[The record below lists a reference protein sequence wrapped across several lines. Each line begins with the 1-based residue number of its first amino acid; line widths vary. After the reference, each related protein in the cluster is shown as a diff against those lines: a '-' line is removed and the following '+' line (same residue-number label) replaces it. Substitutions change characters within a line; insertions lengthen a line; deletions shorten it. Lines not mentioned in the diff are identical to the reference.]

1 MRGKHRDRYLP
12 AGPTNETKNET
23 APMSRDALKTLFH
36 PFASGTVDA
45 PGEGQRILFLGAEA
59 GFALPG
65 DFAAELSAVQGFR
78 PFYRQ
83 LQAQRINV
91 TPEIEGADY
100 DGALVLCGKHKG
112 ENEGNI
118 AEALSR
124 VKEGGLIVV
133 AGSKEDGIQPLRKR
147 LEGFG
152 LTVEHMPK
160 YHGVALW
167 FSRPADVKALTAP
180 LTKSETRVEDRF
192 TTTAGMFSHDR
203 IDAGS
208 ELLASRLPTDFSGD
222 AADFGAGWGY
232 LSVELATKSPRIA
245 RIDLYEAH
253 YGALEAARANL
264 LANCPKVAQRF
275 FWHDLA
281 SEPVKDKYDLIVMN
295 PPFHEGHAAEPS
307 LGQAMIKAAASALR
321 GGGRLMLVAN
331 RGLPYEPVLAES
343 FREHGETCR
352 NARFKVLWA
361 KK

>member
-1 MRGKHRDRYLP
+1 
-12 AGPTNETKNET
+12 
-23 APMSRDALKTLFH
+23 MSRDALKTLFH
-36 PFASGTVDA
+36 PFASGTIDA

-59 GFALPG
+59 GLALPEG
-65 DFAAELSAVQGFR
+65 FAAELSAVQGFR

-91 TPEIEGADY
+91 TPEIEGEGY

-112 ENEGNI
+112 ENEDRI

-124 VKEGGLIVV
+124 VKEGGLILV
-133 AGSKEDGIQPLRKR
+133 AGGKEDGIQPLRKR
-147 LEGFG
+147 IEAFG
-152 LTVEHMPK
+152 LAIEHMPK
-160 YHGVALW
+160 YHGVAFW
-167 FSRPADVKALTAP
+167 FARPADIKLLTAQLAKP
-180 LTKSETRVEDRF
+180 ATRVDDSF
-192 TTTAGMFSHDR
+192 TTAPGMFSHDR

-208 ELLASRLPTDFSGD
+208 ELLASRLPTDFAGD

-232 LSVELATKSPRIA
+232 LSVELAMKSPRIE

-253 YGALEAARANL
+253 YSSLEAARANL
-264 LANCPKVAQRF
+264 LSHCPKVAQRF

-281 SEPVKDKYDLIVMN
+281 SEPVKDKYDLIIMN

-307 LGQAMIKAAASALR
+307 LGQAMIKTAASALR

-331 RGLPYEPVLAES
+331 RGLPYEPVLAEN
-343 FREHGETCR
+343 FKEFGETCR
-352 NARFKVLWA
+352 NARYKVLWA

>member
-1 MRGKHRDRYLP
+1 
-12 AGPTNETKNET
+12 
-23 APMSRDALKTLFH
+23 MSRDALKTLFH
-36 PFASGTVDA
+36 PFASGTIDA
-45 PGEGQRILFLGAEA
+45 PGEGKRILFLAAEA
-59 GFALPG
+59 GFSLPDG
-65 DFAAELSAVQGFR
+65 FTAELSAVQGFR

-91 TPEIEGADY
+91 TPEIEGGDY

-112 ENEGNI
+112 ENEDHI

-124 VKEGGLIVV
+124 VRDGGLIVV
-133 AGSKEDGIQPLRKR
+133 AGGKEDGIQPLRKR
-147 LEGFG
+147 MEGFG
-152 LTVEHMPK
+152 LAVEYMPK
-160 YHGVALW
+160 YHGVAFW
-167 FSRPADVKALTAP
+167 FARPADIKVMTAQLGKP
-180 LTKSETRVEDRF
+180 ATRVDDRF
-192 TTTAGMFSHDR
+192 ATTPGMFSHDR

-208 ELLASRLPTDFSGD
+208 ELLASRLPTDFTGD

-281 SEPVKDKYDLIVMN
+281 SEPVKDKYDLIIMN

-307 LGQAMIKAAASALR
+307 LGQAMIKTAAASLR
-321 GGGRLMLVAN
+321 SGGRLMLVAN

-343 FREHGETCR
+343 FKEHGETCR

>member
-1 MRGKHRDRYLP
+1 
-12 AGPTNETKNET
+12 
-23 APMSRDALKTLFH
+23 MSRDALKTLFH

-45 PGEGQRILFLGAEA
+45 PGEGERILFLGAEA
-59 GFALPG
+59 GFALPDG
-65 DFAAELSAVQGFR
+65 FAAELSAVQGFR

-91 TPEIEGADY
+91 TPEIEGSDY

-112 ENEGNI
+112 ENESHI

-133 AGSKEDGIQPLRKR
+133 AGGKEDGIQPLRKR
-147 LEGFG
+147 IEGFG

-160 YHGVALW
+160 YHGVAFW
-167 FSRPADVKALTAP
+167 FARPADIEALTAQLVKP
-180 LTKSETRVEDRF
+180 ATRVDDRF
-192 TTTAGMFSHDR
+192 TTAAGMFSHDR

-253 YGALEAARANL
+253 YDALEAARANL

-307 LGQAMIKAAASALR
+307 LGQAMIKTAASALR
-321 GGGRLMLVAN
+321 SGGRLMLVAN
-331 RGLPYEPVLAES
+331 RGLPYEPVLAEH
-343 FREHGETCR
+343 FKEHGETCR
-352 NARFKVLWA
+352 NARYKVLWA

>member
-1 MRGKHRDRYLP
+1 
-12 AGPTNETKNET
+12 
-23 APMSRDALKTLFH
+23 MSRDALKTLFH
-36 PFASGTVDA
+36 PFASGTVSV
-45 PGEGQRILFLGAEA
+45 PGEGEKILFLGAEA
-59 GFALPG
+59 GFALPDG
-65 DFAAELSAVQGFR
+65 FAAELSAVQGFR

-91 TPEIEGADY
+91 TPEIEGGDY

-112 ENEGNI
+112 ENEDHI
-118 AEALSR
+118 AEALTR
-124 VKEGGLIVV
+124 VKAGGLIVV
-133 AGSKEDGIQPLRKR
+133 AGGKEDGIQPLRKR
-147 LEGFG
+147 MEGFG
-152 LTVEHMPK
+152 LAVEYMPK
-160 YHGVALW
+160 YHGVAFW
-167 FSRPADVKALTAP
+167 FASPADVKALTTQLAKP
-180 LTKSETRVEDRF
+180 ATRVDDRF
-192 TTTAGMFSHDR
+192 TTAPGMFSHDR
-203 IDAGS
+203 IDGGS

-232 LSVELATKSPRIA
+232 LSVELATKSPRIG

-281 SEPVKDKYDLIVMN
+281 SEPVKDKYDLIIMN

-307 LGQAMIKAAASALR
+307 LGQAMIKTAAASLR
-321 GGGRLMLVAN
+321 SGGRLMLVAN

-343 FREHGETCR
+343 FKEHGETCR

>member
-1 MRGKHRDRYLP
+1 
-12 AGPTNETKNET
+12 
-23 APMSRDALKTLFH
+23 MSRDALKTLFH

-45 PGEGQRILFLGAEA
+45 PGEGQRLLFLGAEA

-91 TPEIEGADY
+91 TPEIEGEGY

-112 ENEGNI
+112 ENEGYI

-124 VKEGGLIVV
+124 VKEGGLIVI
-133 AGSKEDGIQPLRKR
+133 AGGKEDGIQPLRKR

-152 LTVEHMPK
+152 LSIEHMPK

-167 FSRPADVKALTAP
+167 FARPADIKALTTQ
-180 LTKSETRVEDRF
+180 LTKPATRVEGRF
-192 TTTAGMFSHDR
+192 TTAPGMFSHDR
-203 IDAGS
+203 IDDGS
-208 ELLASRLPTDFSGD
+208 ELLASRLPTDFAGD

-232 LSVELATKSPRIA
+232 LSVELATKSPRIE

-281 SEPVKDKYDLIVMN
+281 SEPVKDKYDLIIMN

-307 LGQAMIKAAASALR
+307 LGQSMIKTAASALR
-321 GGGRLMLVAN
+321 SGGRLMLVAN
-331 RGLPYEPVLAES
+331 RGLPYEPVLSEN